1 LNSSAQTAATTTVL
15 RATATR
21 IACNMDDSRPL
32 SKVARGK
39 VRWDYAVPIFTLHL
53 LALLAFGV
61 KELQDEI
68 GLVLE
73 E

>member
-1 LNSSAQTAATTTVL
+1 MNSSAQTEATTVL

-21 IACNMDDSRPL
+21 ITRNMDGSQPL

>member
-1 LNSSAQTAATTTVL
+1 
-15 RATATR
+15 
-21 IACNMDDSRPL
+21 MDDSRPL

>member
-1 LNSSAQTAATTTVL
+1 
-15 RATATR
+15 
-21 IACNMDDSRPL
+21 MDGSQPL